1 MTTVNF
7 DAACGNFLEVY
18 QTESG
23 KFKDVAKFKAVAC
36 IGWTSAVK
44 ENGKGGNPMVRISDL
59 EGPKAQC
66 RAGQLIRVQLESPK
80 VLFLIDKKGNPL
92 MQADGSIKEKAFQID
107 ADAGVT
113 LSIDSEG
120 TLKLHL

>member
-7 DAACGNFLEVY
+7 DQACGNFLEVY

-23 KFKDVAKFKAVAC
+23 KFKDVAKFKAVSC

-44 ENGKGGNPMVRISDL
+44 ADGKGGNPMVRISDL

-66 RAGQLIRVQLESPK
+66 RAGQLIRLQVENPK
-80 VLFLIDKKGNPL
+80 VNLLIDAEGNSL
-92 MQADGSIKEKAFQID
+92 MGADGIREVAFQIN
-107 ADAGVT
+107 ADEQFT